1 MSSIEATCD
10 PVMASSVKGYK
21 TQWDVS
27 SVMSWICFVN
37 CIWRLLHCHLMLW
50 IEKLNF
56 CVWISYDLKI
66 FFKRNLVFVNKNAM
80 YTRKRLVN
88 LEILVQMIVFL
99 KCAQVLIFPWF
110 GCVRLIELQ
119 PQNCRCRVYVEIY
132 INKIKQVIKR

>member
-1 MSSIEATCD
+1 
-10 PVMASSVKGYK
+10 
-21 TQWDVS
+21 
-27 SVMSWICFVN
+27 
-37 CIWRLLHCHLMLW
+37 
-50 IEKLNF
+50 
-56 CVWISYDLKI
+56 
-66 FFKRNLVFVNKNAM
+66 M

-110 GCVRLIELQ
+110 GCVRLIQLQ

>member
-10 PVMASSVKGYK
+10 PFMASSVNGYK

-27 SVMSWICFVN
+27 SIMSWICFVN
-37 CIWRLLHCHLMLW
+37 CMETFALSFNAW

-80 YTRKRLVN
+80 YTRKRLFN

-99 KCAQVLIFPWF
+99 KCAQVLRFPWF

-119 PQNCRCRVYVEIY
+119 PKNCRCRVYVEIY

>member
-1 MSSIEATCD
+1 
-10 PVMASSVKGYK
+10 
-21 TQWDVS
+21 
-27 SVMSWICFVN
+27 
-37 CIWRLLHCHLMLW
+37 MLW

-66 FFKRNLVFVNKNAM
+66 FFKRNLVFVNKKAM

-110 GCVRLIELQ
+110 GCVRLIGLQ
-119 PQNCRCRVYVEIY
+119 PKNCRCRVYVEIY